1 MEGTEMQQTTN
12 TPPQAREEMWL
23 IILAKSK
30 TMRFFAVS
38 CEFIIFL
45 GCLWLTLVTILPA
58 ATSWAQGTIDKFF
71 LVAMGFAVDAALPE
85 AWLHVVDQ
93 YTETPRKK
101 AHLKWSVPIAI
112 GMLLLVVANIVYTK
126 LAGNSKPDAALNVV
140 VNVLLIARM
149 FLGISYVTIRECQ
162 SFLDRKQGRQQLP
175 AADLDQRIAEEI
187 ASLTAQL
194 DARLAPI
201 AAEQARMLASIQQ
214 LQVSQTSAPAVDHQ
228 AVLTG
233 VLAQLEPRFTSAM
246 KRLESEI
253 RQQVRVSAERE
264 TAQMKLSSG
273 TSSSVSPTQ
282 NGTALAG
289 PKLVPLPQR
298 NAQSGT
304 MKHAQVERE
313 PAPSSPAGPDEATD
327 AKSTIYRLLDQDS
340 SRQVADLVQTTGLPK
355 TTVWRHWNRYHEE
368 HQTRGQGRI
377 IDGDAEPSE
386 AVETA

>member
-1 MEGTEMQQTTN
+1 MQPTVN
-12 TPPQAREEMWL
+12 TPPNAREEMWL

-58 ATSWAQGTIDKFF
+58 ATNWANGTIDKFF

-101 AHLKWSVPIAI
+101 AHLKWSIPIAI

-126 LAGNSKPDAALNVV
+126 LAGNSRPDAALNVV
-140 VNVLLIARM
+140 VDVLLIARM

-162 SFLDRKQGRQQLP
+162 SFLDRKQARQQPL
-175 AADLDQRIAEEI
+175 AVDLDQRITEAI

-194 DARLAPI
+194 EARLAPL

-214 LQVSQTSAPAVDHQ
+214 LQAAAASAPAVDHQ
-228 AVLTG
+228 AVIAG

-246 KRLESEI
+246 KRLENGMH
-253 RQQVRVSAERE
+253 QQARVSVERE
-264 TAQMKLSSG
+264 TAPMKLNNG
-273 TSSSVSPTQ
+273 TYSSVSSVQ
-282 NGTALAG
+282 NGTALPG

-298 NAQSGT
+298 NAPGGT
-304 MKHAQVERE
+304 LKHAPAE
-313 PAPSSPAGPDEATD
+313 PETAPPLPAGTDGAAD
-327 AKSTIYRLLDQDS
+327 AKSTIYRLLDQDN
-340 SRQVADLVQTTGLPK
+340 SRQVADLVQSTGLPK

-368 HQTRGQGRI
+368 HQTRGQARI
-377 IDGDAEPSE
+377 VAGEVDSSE
-386 AVETA
+386 VVETA